1 MERPYAPS
9 AVLPAPPRRNQL
21 RGHNFLTRT
30 VFQEMMRGTR
40 FSYPCRQVK
49 KQVSCLNLTPSD
61 CINDYGFRVI
71 TLKSL
76 LSAVHGLLSEAS
88 AARIF
93 DSLSLSR
100 SVPALKRSRY
110 AGTHDRC
117 TSDSHGRDFERT
129 SQRSTCTAQTLLS
142 AQFWRAQP
150 QILGRKSRIRKS
162 HSHTCQ
168 LANPTAPVP
177 AGKHEERESVAS
189 TDSRIPTP

>member
-1 MERPYAPS
+1 
-9 AVLPAPPRRNQL
+9 
-21 RGHNFLTRT
+21 
-30 VFQEMMRGTR
+30 MMRGNR

-168 LANPTAPVP
+168 LANPTAPVRASMKSARAWQVRIRASLHP
-177 AGKHEERESVAS
+177 ENARGEEQENAKSAR
-189 TDSRIPTP
+189 DRQKRGRF

>member
-1 MERPYAPS
+1 MQTGEKASVVP
-9 AVLPAPPRRNQL
+9 
-21 RGHNFLTRT
+21 
-30 VFQEMMRGTR
+30 E
-40 FSYPCRQVK
+40 
-49 KQVSCLNLTPSD
+49 SD

-71 TLKSL
+71 TLKSP

-168 LANPTAPVP
+168 LANPTAPVRASMKSARAWQVRIRASLHP
-177 AGKHEERESVAS
+177 ENARGEEQENAKSAR
-189 TDSRIPTP
+189 DRQKRGRF